1 MNTTG
6 KLIAFSFVTLLA
18 SCSGGNKWHL
28 DGKISGL
35 DKDDIVVLEGN
46 NQGYW
51 YTMDTLK
58 VSSDGS
64 YSYSREAQGYPDIYR
79 LRVGEKSVYF
89 PIDSIESVT
98 LSAEAPDI
106 DAHYILAGSPQA
118 ENLSELTACFLRWL
132 QRADLLRSALTR
144 NLNESLAR

>member
-51 YTMDTLK
+51 YPMDTLK

-64 YSYSREAQGYPDIYR
+64 YSYSREAQGLSLSLPR
-79 LRVGEKSVYF
+79 LL
-89 PIDSIESVT
+89 T
-98 LSAEAPDI
+98 LT
-106 DAHYILAGSPQA
+106 HTTLLQVHHRLKT
-118 ENLSELTACFLRWL
+118 LSELTACFLRWL

-144 NLNESLAR
+144 NLNEILAR